1 MNQIRELLSKPA
13 VGWSVAG
20 IAILIAGAMFFR
32 SLFASSTYD
41 LGTLSQEVTVRFMD
55 TGDEIKLPRG
65 EFEKQLRMVTG
76 NLTKD
81 TGIPNPKTGKPTG
94 VLVATR
100 EWEETVDRINA
111 ERDWAKEN
119 SPFGSA
125 PATPK
130 K

>member
-1 MNQIRELLSKPA
+1 
-13 VGWSVAG
+13 
-20 IAILIAGAMFFR
+20 R

-55 TGDEIKLPRG
+55 TGDEIKLSRG
-65 EFEKQLRMVTG
+65 EFEKQLRMVSG

-125 PATPK
+125 PPTPK

>member
-55 TGDEIKLPRG
+55 TGG